1 MPKTI
6 EPRLKL
12 ISNYLKLNSNEIFLI
27 PEYQREYAWNQDQC
41 DKLWQDICDYI
52 ESDNVDE
59 TGQKEPYFFGT
70 IIADCSIS
78 NQISLIDGQQRT
90 TTFILLLKALLIR
103 LQEVLVVNHFDEDA
117 KSLKNGLIARRDSIL
132 EILYRVEP
140 EDRDDLLEHWEKVK
154 GIKVLENLSINEQ
167 TEYKQ
172 ELQRIIESQTYED
185 AVISRHENKYRKG
198 DNRLTN
204 FFKNFRYFYEKLK
217 EYSQSDLNIF
227 AKTLLK
233 ECQVIEIR
241 SWNTEQAI
249 TMFNSLNSTGLPLT
263 DENIISA
270 QLYKYASLDRES
282 FNQKWTS
289 LKQLTE
295 RLGAQNGIKMDS
307 ILQQYMYIR
316 RAKTKEYIKEGN
328 QPDVTTPGLRR
339 YYIVD
344 NKRMLEQPFELC
356 ANLEKIAFTWNK
368 IKDYPIVKLL
378 QKFND
383 NTKIYLISY
392 LFRYNVDEI
401 SEDKLIEV
409 AECLIRL
416 FTILELVEAGYSSAS
431 FKTFLFGENVKLV
444 DTNVSVSEI
453 IDDFNQHIS
462 SRWSRER
469 IKETLQDY
477 QKNVLVYL
485 NEYLFAKSHGLYFDF
500 DASVNIEHIMPA
512 SGKNIEAIRQDAGV
526 ETLEEFTGI
535 VNSLGNKILLEEDI
549 NKSISN
555 DWFSTKKQ
563 QTVRQKAGYKDS
575 KYGIASALVNYHSDL
590 WTKDDIEI
598 AKDKAVERILN
609 FIFS

>member
-444 DTNVSVSEI
+444 DTNVCEI

-555 DWFSTKKQ
+555 DWFRTKKQ